1 MWSTLPLYYHYAL
14 DQWHVLTA
22 SAQIVVTDN
31 SMAKVGILVLLLLV
45 STGFIITVADAQSCN
60 ACNCQF
66 NNIQILSQLVE
77 AEVNRKLADEP
88 SK

>member
-1 MWSTLPLYYHYAL
+1 
-14 DQWHVLTA
+14 
-22 SAQIVVTDN
+22 
-31 SMAKVGILVLLLLV
+31 MAKIGILMLLLLV
-45 STGFIITVADAQSCN
+45 STGFTVADAQSCN

-88 SK
+88 RK